1 MEIKINRLNDAYHME
16 AINESECSISIDG
29 SPDIG
34 GMNLGFRPMQLML
47 AGIGG
52 CSGIDIISILKK
64 QKQPLE
70 DIQITVNGEREKDK
84 IPSLFEKIHIL
95 YTLKGKLDEKKV
107 KRAIELSLNQY
118 CSVAKI
124 LEKTADISYSYK
136 IID

>member
-1 MEIKINRLNDAYHME
+1 MEVKINRLNDAYHMQ
-16 AINESECSISIDG
+16 AINEDGCSISLDS
-29 SPDIG
+29 SPDLG

-52 CSGIDIISILKK
+52 CSGIDIINILKK

-95 YTLKGKLDEKKV
+95 YTLKGKLDENKV
-107 KRAIELSLNQY
+107 KRAIELSLQQY

>member
-1 MEIKINRLNDAYHME
+1 MEIKINRLNDAYHMQ
-16 AINESECSISIDG
+16 AVNEEGCTISLDG

-52 CSGIDIISILKK
+52 CSGIDIINILKK

-70 DIQITVNGEREKDK
+70 DIQITVHGEREKDK
-84 IPSLFEKIHIL
+84 IPSLFEKIHIR
-95 YTLKGKLDEKKV
+95 YTLRGKLDEHKV
-107 KRAIELSLNQY
+107 KRAIDLSLQQY

>member
-1 MEIKINRLNDAYHME
+1 MEIKINRLNDAYYMQ
-16 AINESECSISIDG
+16 ASNESGCSISIDS
-29 SPDIG
+29 SPDAG
-34 GMNLGFRPMQLML
+34 GMNLGFRPMQLVL

-107 KRAIELSLNQY
+107 KRAIELSLQQY

-124 LEKTADISYSYK
+124 LEKTADISYSFK
-136 IID
+136 IIN